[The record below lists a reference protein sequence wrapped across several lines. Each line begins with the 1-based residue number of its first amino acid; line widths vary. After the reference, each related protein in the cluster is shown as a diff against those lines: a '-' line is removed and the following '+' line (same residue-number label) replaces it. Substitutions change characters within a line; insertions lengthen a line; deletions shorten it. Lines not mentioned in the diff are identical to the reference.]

1 METLNDYELLE
12 YINSNNEDAHNLMLE
27 KYKPLIIS
35 IAKKNKSSALKYGYD
50 INDLI
55 QEGMIGLSKAINSF
69 NSNMNVKFYTLAK
82 VCIERRI
89 IDLFVKEKR
98 EKYRVLNESIPIL
111 DDNYDLENIIINDNL
126 DPLNI
131 VLENDNES
139 LLFDKLYKLLSKQEK
154 QVLEFRRQGFNNIEI
169 SKLLDKDKKQIDN
182 TIHRIKQKY
191 QKIKENI

>member
-12 YINSNNEDAHNLMLE
+12 YINSNNEDAHNLMFE

-35 IAKKNKSSALKYGYD
+35 IAKKNLPSGTKYGYD

-55 QEGMIGLSKAINSF
+55 QEGMIGLSKAIDSF

-98 EKYRVLNESIPIL
+98 EKYRILNESIPIL
-111 DDNYDLENIIINDNL
+111 DENYDLENIIINNYL

-131 VLENDNES
+131 VLENDSES
-139 LLFDKLYKLLSKQEK
+139 LLFNELYKLLSKQEK
-154 QVLEFRRQGFNNIEI
+154 QVLEFRKQGFSNIEI
-169 SKLLDKDKKQIDN
+169 SKLLGKDKKQIDN

-191 QKIKENI
+191 QKIKEKI

>member
-12 YINSNNEDAHNLMLE
+12 YINSNNEEAHNLMFE

-35 IAKKNKSSALKYGYD
+35 IAKKNQPSALKYGYD

-89 IDLFVKEKR
+89 IDLFIKEKR

-111 DDNYDLENIIINDNL
+111 DDNYDLENIIINNCL

-139 LLFDKLYKLLSKQEK
+139 LLFDELYKLLSKQER
-154 QVLEFRRQGFNNIEI
+154 QVLDFRKQGFNNIEI
-169 SKLLDKDKKQIDN
+169 AKILDKDRKQIDN